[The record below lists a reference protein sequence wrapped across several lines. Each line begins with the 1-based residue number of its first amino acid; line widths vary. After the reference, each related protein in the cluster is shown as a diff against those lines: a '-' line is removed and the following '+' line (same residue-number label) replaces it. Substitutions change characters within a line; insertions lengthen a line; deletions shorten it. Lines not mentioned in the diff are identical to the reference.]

1 MRNIWRVFARDA
13 RRILRVPQAWII
25 VVGVI
30 VTPSLYAWFN
40 IVGFWNPYENTGNID
55 VAVVN
60 LDRGASSSEAG
71 QVDAGDEIVAKL
83 HENTQLGW
91 QFVDEDEAMD
101 AVNSGRY
108 YAAVIIPEAFS
119 SDLLSITTGNFTQPQ
134 LQYYVN
140 EKLSAIAPK
149 VTDTG
154 SSRLETQITST
165 FTSVV
170 ADTVTEKIVAGSLGA
185 LNDLDAAQGTAL
197 ADLDSAMAT
206 IDSVRSNLSGV
217 ADGLSSSRSQL
228 SAADSALAHVD
239 DALADASSALDQASG
254 IVTDAQ
260 TQVADFSST
269 VTTAYADSQAA
280 LAEASAQ
287 AHAVISD
294 LTAQLQQSQQLADAS
309 DTLQRL
315 QQAADTIDQAA
326 QDAAAG
332 ADALQNVAKTTLP
345 SISSSVAQLS
355 GSAAALSSTIDA
367 QRAQVGQARA
377 LLTQI
382 DQQISLATETLAG
395 FDTSLAT
402 TADDLATLRTDVSA
416 LGSAAIVDRLGQLS
430 GLDPEQIAAFMAS
443 PVEVDQQVIFPVQ
456 SYGAAMASMFT
467 NLSLWIGP
475 FVLMV
480 ILKLE
485 VDREGIPGIT
495 VSQAYW
501 ARWLLLAVLVALQG
515 LLVAC
520 GELVIGVQPAS
531 AFAFVGTS
539 MLIGLSYLSIIYAL
553 SVSFGHVGKGLCV
566 VLVIMQIPGASGI
579 YPIEMM
585 PGFFRAIYPFLPF
598 TYGIDAMRET
608 ISGFS
613 GLAWGR
619 NMGVLLL
626 YVVASFVLGLLL
638 RRWLG
643 NLNRLFNREIAA
655 SGLLIAEDVQITG
668 GGYRLSEVIHV
679 LSNRQEFTKSLERRT
694 AVFRHRYRLLRRWAV
709 VVGVL
714 GVAVIGALLPVI
726 PGGKATVLGLWVGWA
741 LLLFAFV
748 VVIEYIRFSLMRAGE
763 IGRMP
768 DQQLRAAVLAD
779 GGEQWLPHAHVRAGD
794 DVEAKPE
801 DDR

>member
-108 YAAVIIPEAFS
+108 YAAVIIPEDFS

-485 VDREGIPGIT
+485 VDREGIEGIT

-501 ARWLLLAVLVALQG
+501 ARWLLLAVLVVLQG
-515 LLVAC
+515 LLVAF

-539 MLIGLSYLSIIYAL
+539 ALIGLSYLSIIYAL

-626 YVVASFVLGLLL
+626 YVAASFVLGLLL
-638 RRWLG
+638 RRGLG

-668 GGYRLSEVIHV
+668 GGYRLSEVIHA
-679 LSNRQEFTKSLERRT
+679 LSNRQEFTESLERRT

-726 PGGKATVLGLWVGWA
+726 PGGKAAVLGLWVGWA

-748 VVIEYIRFSLMRAGE
+748 VVIEYIRFSLMRASE

-779 GGEQWLPHAHVRAGD
+779 GGEQWLPHAHVRASD

-801 DDR
+801 GDR